1 MVPVEKAQRN
11 PPIPLMTPPKIP
23 KNLNG
28 NHQYPLELVD
38 AKDEALPMCNVFQPF
53 SQQPVAA

>member
-11 PPIPLMTPPKIP
+11 PQTPLMTPQKIP

-28 NHQYPLELVD
+28 NHQSPLELVD
-38 AKDEALPMCNVFQPF
+38 AKDEALPMCNVFQPSF
-53 SQQPVAA
+53 QQPVAA